1 MADLTRSA
9 IFIMTT
15 DDFADKKKKYW
26 SKEEAIINI
35 QKYCALQERCHQEV
49 RYKLIEYSIYGDT
62 LEEILADLISNNF
75 LDEERFARTF
85 ARGKFRM
92 KQWGRIKIKQELKF
106 RQVSPYSIQE
116 AMKEIN
122 DHEYFQTLEQLI
134 IKKERTTTFKN
145 QYDRMKKLTDF
156 ALSKGYEYE
165 YIAEIVKK

>member
-1 MADLTRSA
+1 MADFTRSA

-15 DDFADKKKKYW
+15 DDSTDKKKKYW
-26 SKEEAIINI
+26 SREEATLNI

-49 RYKLIEYSIYGDT
+49 RYKLIEYSIYGDV
-62 LEEILADLISNNF
+62 LEEIISDLISNNF

-116 AMKEIN
+116 AMREIN
-122 DHEYFQTLEQLI
+122 DDEYCRTLEQLLA
-134 IKKERTTTFKN
+134 KKERTTSFKN
-145 QYDRMKKLTDF
+145 KYDRMKKLSDF
-156 ALSKGYEYE
+156 AMSKGYEYE
-165 YIAEIVKK
+165 IIAEIVKK

>member
-9 IFIMTT
+9 IFIMTS

-26 SKEEAIINI
+26 SREEAIINI

-49 RYKLIEYSIYGDT
+49 RYKLIEYSIYGDI
-62 LEEILADLISNNF
+62 LEDIISDLISNNF
-75 LDEERFARTF
+75 LDEERYARTF

-116 AMKEIN
+116 AMREIN
-122 DHEYFQTLEQLI
+122 DGEYYRTLEQLI
-134 IKKERTTTFKN
+134 AKKERTTSFKN
-145 QYDRMKKLTDF
+145 QYDRLKKLTDF
-156 ALSKGYEYE
+156 AMSKGYEYVLISE
-165 YIAEIVKK
+165 VVKK

>member
-1 MADLTRSA
+1 
-9 IFIMTT
+9 
-15 DDFADKKKKYW
+15 
-26 SKEEAIINI
+26 
-35 QKYCALQERCHQEV
+35 
-49 RYKLIEYSIYGDT
+49 
-62 LEEILADLISNNF
+62 
-75 LDEERFARTF
+75 
-85 ARGKFRM
+85 M

-122 DHEYFQTLEQLI
+122 DKEYFQTLEQLI

-156 ALSKGYEYE
+156 AMSKGYEYE